1 MNYFKFL
8 ITEKIPYRLLVIVL
22 LLLNMIFNN
31 TNNVSINVNEEIKK
45 HKEIKEEMLKEPKIL
60 IEEN

>member
-8 ITEKIPYRLLVIVL
+8 ITEKIPFRLLIIVL
-22 LLLNMIFNN
+22 LLLNMLFNN
-31 TNNVSINVNEEIKK
+31 TNNISINVNEEIKK
-45 HKEIKEEMLKEPKIL
+45 HKEIKEEMLKEPKFL

>member
-8 ITEKIPYRLLVIVL
+8 ITEKIPYRLFVIVL
-22 LLLNMIFNN
+22 LLLNMLFNN

>member
-8 ITEKIPYRLLVIVL
+8 LTEKIPYRLVVIVL
-22 LLLNMIFNN
+22 LLLNMLFNN
-31 TNNVSINVNEEIKK
+31 TNNISINVNEEIKK

-60 IEEN
+60 IKEN

>member
-8 ITEKIPYRLLVIVL
+8 ITEKIPFRLIVIVL
-22 LLLNMIFNN
+22 LLLNMLFNN
-31 TNNVSINVNEEIKK
+31 TNNISINVNEEIKK
-45 HKEIKEEMLKEPKIL
+45 HKEIKEEMLKEPKVL

>member
-8 ITEKIPYRLLVIVL
+8 ITEKIPFRLVVIVL
-22 LLLNMIFNN
+22 LLLNMLFNN
-31 TNNVSINVNEEIKK
+31 TNNISINVNEEIKK

>member
-8 ITEKIPYRLLVIVL
+8 ITEKIPFRLILIVL
-22 LLLNMIFNN
+22 LLLNMLFNN
-31 TNNVSINVNEEIKK
+31 TNNISINVNEEIK

>member
-8 ITEKIPYRLLVIVL
+8 VTEKIPYRLLVIVL
-22 LLLNMIFNN
+22 LLLNMLFNN